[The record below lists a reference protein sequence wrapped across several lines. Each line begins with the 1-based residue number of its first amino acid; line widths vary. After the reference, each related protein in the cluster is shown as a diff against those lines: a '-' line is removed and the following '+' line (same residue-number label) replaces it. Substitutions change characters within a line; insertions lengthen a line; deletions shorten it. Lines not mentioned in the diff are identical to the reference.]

1 MTATEH
7 ETTLPPGYAWC
18 RECAGLIEPDL
29 GCRTC
34 GGQGL
39 VYAATPRPQ
48 VGERRSPRCTPAATA
63 GSSARIGRSETP
75 VACPSA

>member
-1 MTATEH
+1 MTAEH

-39 VYAATPRPQ
+39 VYAGPRAVATWAVTRPLPA
-48 VGERRSPRCTPAATA
+48 EMAARASPRGCSWP
-63 GSSARIGRSETP
+63 SRARLG
-75 VACPSA
+75 